1 MAMQFL
7 ADDTILVVA
16 INGILGSS
24 LHLIPIVLHSSLFD
38 ALHLRFRIH
47 HALDSLGI
55 IVRVRRFRHFLN
67 SVHTRIVVFVSL
79 IVWVDF
85 IIDELIHL
93 SVVFLQ
99 VDIAGIQF
107 VIQTF
112 LLVTPAVF
120 QDVSILLLLVHFHLF

>member
-1 MAMQFL
+1 M
-7 ADDTILVVA
+7 
-16 INGILGSS
+16 
-24 LHLIPIVLHSSLFD
+24 
-38 ALHLRFRIH
+38 
-47 HALDSLGI
+47 
-55 IVRVRRFRHFLN
+55 
-67 SVHTRIVVFVSL
+67 HTRIVVLASL

-120 QDVSILLLLVHFHLF
+120 QDVSILLLLLVHFHLL